1 VDQARS
7 VDYVIAGAIMADIET
22 SVVISA
28 QTDDLQS
35 GMEAAS
41 NAVQVATDAMRAQ
54 LAGLGIAAQQ
64 AQSQINSATSQV
76 GSSIGALQ
84 SQAAG
89 LAGSV
94 GDSLTP
100 NSRTDGSNA
109 GQRAGRPNP
118 TASARMGAGSASL
131 SVWRG
136 ELQEQLLAEQ
146 SFFGQS
152 KTEELAFWQDKLAL
166 TESGSTARFAVER
179 NIYELEKQLAVQA
192 ERDRLQEINAD
203 QKIADAKF
211 ANYKAA
217 INDQAALGQIS
228 ATEQV
233 RQEQDLLDLKWSYD
247 QAYYEKKLDAA
258 QGDVR
263 TQQKLIEEQEL
274 AYEKYVGQVQALDT
288 KMAEANKRSWDDLVA
303 PVERAIDT
311 SVTGIILGTTTVQKA
326 LANLAQSIIAEFVN
340 SAVKGVFGQI
350 GNFLGAG
357 LLGGG
362 NQDFSGGVTG
372 AGEEILGGG
381 IAELGGGAASAGIFG
396 SLFKGIGTLFGFEHG
411 GIVPSAQGGWAVPS
425 LGPGGVLAQLHSNEM
440 VLPANISQ
448 GLQDLIATPAGAN
461 GGSGGTPVV
470 VNFGVSAMDS
480 QDVARFFRSN
490 GGALVAAINNAM
502 RNGSMLRTS

>member
-1 VDQARS
+1 
-7 VDYVIAGAIMADIET
+7 MADIET

-41 NAVQVATDAMRAQ
+41 NSVQVATDAMRAQ
-54 LAGLGIAAQQ
+54 FAGLGAAAQQ
-64 AQSQINSATSQV
+64 AQSQINSAAAQV

-84 SQAAG
+84 SKAAG
-89 LAGSV
+89 FAGQI

-100 NSRTDGSNA
+100 TSRDADGRNTGQGVAQSNA
-109 GQRAGRPNP
+109 A
-118 TASARMGAGSASL
+118 AAARSGAGSDSL
-131 SVWRG
+131 SAWRA
-136 ELQEQLLAEQ
+136 ELQEQLSAEQ

-152 KTEELAFWQDKLAL
+152 KAEELAFWQDKLAL
-166 TESGSTARFAVER
+166 TEAGSNARLAVER

-192 ERDRLQEINAD
+192 ERDQLDQLKAD
-203 QKIADAKF
+203 QKVADAKF

-217 INDQAALGQIS
+217 IADEAALGQIS

-233 RQEQDLLDLKWSYD
+233 RQEQDILDLKWSYD

-258 QGDVR
+258 QTDVR
-263 TQQKLIEEQEL
+263 TQQKIIEEQEL
-274 AYEKYVGQVQALDT
+274 AYEKYVGEVHALDT
-288 KMAEANKRSWDDLVA
+288 KLAEANKKAWDDLVA

-350 GNFLGAG
+350 GNFFGASI
-357 LLGGG
+357 LAGGG
-362 NQDFSGGVTG
+362 ADQDFSGGLSG
-372 AGEEILGGG
+372 AGDEVAGGG
-381 IAELGGGAASAGIFG
+381 LAEGLGLGSLFGSGGILG

-448 GLQDLIATPAGAN
+448 GLQNLIAAPNGAN
-461 GGSGGTPVV
+461 ASGGGAPVV

-490 GGALVAAINNAM
+490 GSALVTAINNAM
-502 RNGSMLRTS
+502 RNGSMLRPS

>member
-1 VDQARS
+1 MS
-7 VDYVIAGAIMADIET
+7 DIET

-41 NAVQVATDAMRAQ
+41 NSVQVATDAMRAQ
-54 LAGLGIAAQQ
+54 FAGLGAAAQQ
-64 AQSQINSATSQV
+64 AQSQINAAAAQV
-76 GSSIGALQ
+76 GSSIGTLQ
-84 SQAAG
+84 SKTANFAG
-89 LAGSV
+89 QI
-94 GDSLTP
+94 GDSLMP
-100 NSRTDGSNA
+100 NSGGADSRNFGQGAARSNTS
-109 GQRAGRPNP
+109 GP
-118 TASARMGAGSASL
+118 ARGGAGSDSMSA
-131 SVWRG
+131 WRA

-152 KTEELAFWQDKLAL
+152 KEEELAFWQDKLAL
-166 TESGSTARFAVER
+166 TEAGSNARLAVER

-192 ERDRLQEINAD
+192 ERDQLD
-203 QKIADAKF
+203 QLKAGQKVTDAKF

-217 INDQAALGQIS
+217 IADEAALGQIS

-258 QGDVR
+258 QNDVR
-263 TQQKLIEEQEL
+263 TQQKIIEEQEL
-274 AYEKYVGQVQALDT
+274 AYEKYVGEVQALDT
-288 KMAEANKRSWDDLVA
+288 KLAEANKKAWDDLVA

-340 SAVKGVFGQI
+340 SAVKGAFSQI
-350 GNFLGAG
+350 GNFFGG
-357 LLGGG
+357 SLLGGG
-362 NQDFSGGVTG
+362 GADQDFSGGLTG
-372 AGEEILGGG
+372 AGEEVVGGG
-381 IAELGGGAASAGIFG
+381 LAEGLGLSSLFGSGGILG

-425 LGPGGVLAQLHSNEM
+425 LGPGGVFAQLHSNEM

-448 GLQDLIATPAGAN
+448 GLQNLIAAPNGAN
-461 GGSGGTPVV
+461 ASGGGPVV

-490 GGALVAAINNAM
+490 GSALVAAINTAM

>member
-1 VDQARS
+1 
-7 VDYVIAGAIMADIET
+7 MADIET

-41 NAVQVATDAMRAQ
+41 NSVQLATDAMRAQ
-54 LAGLGIAAQQ
+54 FAGLGAAAQQ
-64 AQSQINSATSQV
+64 AQSQINTAAAQV

-84 SQAAG
+84 SKASG
-89 LAGSV
+89 LAGQI

-100 NSRTDGSNA
+100 NSGDADSRNSGQGVARSNVA
-109 GQRAGRPNP
+109 AP
-118 TASARMGAGSASL
+118 ARSGAGSDRL
-131 SVWRG
+131 SAWRA

-152 KTEELAFWQDKLAL
+152 KAEELAFWQDKLAL
-166 TESGSTARFAVER
+166 TEAGSNARLAVER

-192 ERDRLQEINAD
+192 ERDQLDQLKTD
-203 QKIADAKF
+203 QKVADAKF

-217 INDQAALGQIS
+217 IADEAALGQIS

-258 QGDVR
+258 QNDVR
-263 TQQKLIEEQEL
+263 TQQKIIEEQEL
-274 AYEKYVGQVQALDT
+274 AYEKYVGEVQALDT
-288 KMAEANKRSWDDLVA
+288 KLAEANKKAWDDLVA

-350 GNFLGAG
+350 GNFFGASI
-357 LLGGG
+357 LGGG
-362 NQDFSGGVTG
+362 GGDQDFSEGLTG
-372 AGEEILGGG
+372 AGEEVVGSGLAEGLGLSSLFGSGG
-381 IAELGGGAASAGIFG
+381 ILG

-448 GLQDLIATPAGAN
+448 GLQNLIAAPNGAN
-461 GGSGGTPVV
+461 ASGGGGPVV

-490 GGALVAAINNAM
+490 GSALVAAINTAM

>member
-1 VDQARS
+1 
-7 VDYVIAGAIMADIET
+7 MADIET

-41 NAVQVATDAMRAQ
+41 NSVQVATDAMRTQ
-54 LAGLGIAAQQ
+54 LAGLGAAAQQ
-64 AQSQINSATSQV
+64 AQSQVSAAAAQV
-76 GSSIGALQ
+76 GSSIGTLQ
-84 SQAAG
+84 SKAAS
-89 LAGSV
+89 LAGSI
-94 GDSLTP
+94 GDSLAP
-100 NSRTDGSNA
+100 DGGIADSRNFTGGPA
-109 GQRAGRPNP
+109 RPHA
-118 TASARMGAGSASL
+118 TSRRSGGAGADNVSA
-131 SVWRG
+131 WRA

-152 KTEELAFWQDKLAL
+152 KGEELAFWQDKLAL
-166 TESGSTARFAVER
+166 TEAGSNARLAVER

-192 ERDRLQEINAD
+192 ERDQLDRLKAD
-203 QKIADAKF
+203 QRITDAKF

-217 INDQAALGQIS
+217 IDDQAALGQIS

-247 QAYYEKKLDAA
+247 QAYHEKKLDAA
-258 QGDVR
+258 QNDVR

-274 AYEKYVGQVQALDT
+274 AYEKYVGDVQALDT
-288 KMAEANKRSWDDLVA
+288 KLAEANRKAWDGLVA

-350 GNFLGAG
+350 GNLFGAG

-362 NQDFSGGVTG
+362 GGDQDFSGGLTG
-372 AGEEILGGG
+372 AG
-381 IAELGGGAASAGIFG
+381 GIFG
-396 SLFKGIGTLFGFEHG
+396 SLFEGIGGLFGFERG

-425 LGPGGVLAQLHSNEM
+425 LGPRGVLAQLHSNEM

-448 GLQDLIATPAGAN
+448 GLQNLIAAPNAGN
-461 GGSGGTPVV
+461 STSGAPVV

-490 GGALVAAINNAM
+490 GSALVAAINNAM

>member
-1 VDQARS
+1 
-7 VDYVIAGAIMADIET
+7 MADIET

-41 NAVQVATDAMRAQ
+41 NSVQVATDAMRAQ
-54 LAGLGIAAQQ
+54 FAGLGAAAQQ
-64 AQSQINSATSQV
+64 AQSQINAAATQV

-84 SQAAG
+84 SKAAS

-94 GDSLTP
+94 GDGTIP
-100 NSRTDGSNA
+100 NSVSGDARSEGVGRSNA
-109 GQRAGRPNP
+109 TSP
-118 TASARMGAGSASL
+118 ARSGAGSD
-131 SVWRG
+131 SVSAWRAQ
-136 ELQEQLLAEQ
+136 LQEQLLAEQ

-152 KTEELAFWQDKLAL
+152 KDEELAFWQDKLAL
-166 TESGSTARFAVER
+166 TEAGSNARLAVER
-179 NIYELEKQLAVQA
+179 NIYQLEKQLAVQG
-192 ERDRLQEINAD
+192 ERDQLDQLNAD
-203 QKIADAKF
+203 QKVADAKF

-217 INDQAALGQIS
+217 IGNEAALGQIS
-228 ATEQV
+228 ATEQA

-247 QAYYEKKLDAA
+247 QAYYATKLDAA
-258 QGDVR
+258 QDDVR
-263 TQQKLIEEQEL
+263 AQQKLIEEQEL
-274 AYEKYVGQVQALDT
+274 AYEKYVGEVQALDT
-288 KMAEANKRSWDDLVA
+288 KLAEANKKAWDDLVA

-340 SAVKGVFGQI
+340 SAVKGVFGEI
-350 GNFLGAG
+350 GSLFGAS

-362 NQDFSGGVTG
+362 GDQNFSGGLTG
-372 AGEEILGGG
+372 AGEQALGGG
-381 IAELGGGAASAGIFG
+381 IADSLGLGSLFASGGILG

-448 GLQDLIATPAGAN
+448 GLQNLIAAPSGAN
-461 GGSGGTPVV
+461 ASGGGAPVV

>member
-1 VDQARS
+1 
-7 VDYVIAGAIMADIET
+7 MADIET

-41 NAVQVATDAMRAQ
+41 NSVQVATDAMRAQ
-54 LAGLGIAAQQ
+54 FAGLGAAAQQ
-64 AQSQINSATSQV
+64 AQSQINIAAAQV
-76 GSSIGALQ
+76 GSRIGALQ
-84 SQAAG
+84 SKAAS
-89 LAGSV
+89 LAGQI

-100 NSRTDGSNA
+100 SSGSAGSRNSSQGAARSNA
-109 GQRAGRPNP
+109 
-118 TASARMGAGSASL
+118 TAPARGGAGSDNL
-131 SVWRG
+131 SAWRA

-146 SFFGQS
+146 SFFSQS
-152 KTEELAFWQDKLAL
+152 KAEELAFWQDKLAL
-166 TESGSTARFAVER
+166 TEAGSNARLAVER

-192 ERDRLQEINAD
+192 ERDQLDQLKAD
-203 QKIADAKF
+203 QKVADAKF

-217 INDQAALGQIS
+217 IDDEAALGQIS
-228 ATEQV
+228 ATEQA
-233 RQEQDLLDLKWSYD
+233 RQEQDLLDLKWTYD

-258 QGDVR
+258 QNDVR

-274 AYEKYVGQVQALDT
+274 AYEKYVGEVQALDT
-288 KMAEANKRSWDDLVA
+288 KLAHANKKAWDNLAA

-340 SAVKGVFGQI
+340 SAVKGVFGQL
-350 GNFLGAG
+350 GNLFGAS
-357 LLGGG
+357 LLGSGG
-362 NQDFSGGVTG
+362 GDQDFSGGLTG
-372 AGEEILGGG
+372 AGEEVLGGG
-381 IAELGGGAASAGIFG
+381 IVGSSELGSLFGSGGILG
-396 SLFKGIGTLFGFEHG
+396 SLFKGVGTLFGFEHG

-448 GLQDLIATPAGAN
+448 GLQSLIATPN
-461 GGSGGTPVV
+461 GGDASGGGTPVV

-490 GGALVAAINNAM
+490 GSALVAAINNAT
-502 RNGSMLRTS
+502 RNGSMLRTN

>member
-1 VDQARS
+1 
-7 VDYVIAGAIMADIET
+7 MADIET

-41 NAVQVATDAMRAQ
+41 NSVQVATDAMRAQ
-54 LAGLGIAAQQ
+54 FAGLGAAAQQ
-64 AQSQINSATSQV
+64 AQSQINAAAAQV

-84 SQAAG
+84 SKAAS
-89 LAGSV
+89 LAGSI
-94 GDSLTP
+94 GDNLTP
-100 NSRTDGSNA
+100 NGGTADSRNSDQGVARSNVT
-109 GQRAGRPNP
+109 PP
-118 TASARMGAGSASL
+118 ARNGAGSDSL
-131 SVWRG
+131 SAWRA

-152 KTEELAFWQDKLAL
+152 KDEELAFWQDKLAL
-166 TESGSTARFAVER
+166 TEAGSNARLAVER
-179 NIYELEKQLAVQA
+179 NISGLEKQLAVQG
-192 ERDRLQEINAD
+192 ERDQLDQLNAD
-203 QKIADAKF
+203 QKVADAKF
-211 ANYKAA
+211 ANYKEA
-217 INDQAALGQIS
+217 IDNEAALGQIS
-228 ATEQV
+228 ATEQI
-233 RQEQDLLDLKWSYD
+233 RQEQELLDLKWSYD

-258 QGDVR
+258 QDDVR

-274 AYEKYVGQVQALDT
+274 AYEKYVGEVQTLDT
-288 KMAEANKRSWDDLVA
+288 RLAEANKKAWDDMVA

-340 SAVKGVFGQI
+340 SAVKGVFSQI
-350 GNFLGAG
+350 GNLFGAS

-362 NQDFSGGVTG
+362 EDQDFSGGLTG
-372 AGEEILGGG
+372 AGEEVLGGG
-381 IAELGGGAASAGIFG
+381 IGESLGLGSSGILG
-396 SLFKGIGTLFGFEHG
+396 SLFKGIGTLFGFQHG

-448 GLQDLIATPAGAN
+448 GLQNLIGTPNGPNTSGAGA
-461 GGSGGTPVV
+461 PVV

-490 GGALVAAINNAM
+490 GSALVAAINNAM
-502 RNGSMLRTS
+502 RNGSLLRTS

>member
-1 VDQARS
+1 
-7 VDYVIAGAIMADIET
+7 MADIET

-41 NAVQVATDAMRAQ
+41 NSVQVATDAMRAQ
-54 LAGLGIAAQQ
+54 FAGLGAAAQQ
-64 AQSQINSATSQV
+64 TQSQINTAAAQV

-84 SQAAG
+84 SKAANV
-89 LAGSV
+89 V
-94 GDSLTP
+94 GAIGESLTP
-100 NSRTDGSNA
+100 NGDVADSRNA
-109 GQRAGRPNP
+109 ALGFGRSSA
-118 TASARMGAGSASL
+118 TAPARSGAGSDNL
-131 SVWRG
+131 SAWRA
-136 ELQEQLLAEQ
+136 ELQEQLVAEH

-152 KTEELAFWQDKLAL
+152 KAEELAFWQEKLAL
-166 TESGSTARFAVER
+166 TEAGSNARFAVER

-192 ERDRLQEINAD
+192 ERNQLDQLNAD
-203 QKIADAKF
+203 QKVSDAKF

-217 INDQAALGQIS
+217 INDEAALGQIS

-247 QAYYEKKLDAA
+247 QAYYERKLNAA
-258 QGDVR
+258 QNDVR
-263 TQQKLIEEQEL
+263 TEQKLIGEQAL

-288 KMAEANKRSWDDLVA
+288 KLAEANKKAWENLVA
-303 PVERAIDT
+303 PIERAIDT
-311 SVTGIILGTTTVQKA
+311 SVTGIIIGTTTVQKA

-340 SAVKGVFGQI
+340 SAVKGVFSQI
-350 GNFLGAG
+350 GNFFGAS
-357 LLGGG
+357 LLGSGG
-362 NQDFSGGVTG
+362 GEQDFSGGLTG
-372 AGEEILGGG
+372 AGEEVVGSGLAEGLGLGSLFGSRGIL
-381 IAELGGGAASAGIFG
+381 G

-440 VLPANISQ
+440 VLPAYISQ
-448 GLQDLIATPAGAN
+448 GLQNLIDTPN
-461 GGSGGTPVV
+461 GSNASSGGAPVV

-490 GGALVAAINNAM
+490 GSALVAAINKAM

>member
-1 VDQARS
+1 
-7 VDYVIAGAIMADIET
+7 MADIEA

-35 GMEAAS
+35 GMAAAS
-41 NAVQVATDAMRAQ
+41 NSVQIATDAMRTQFA
-54 LAGLGIAAQQ
+54 ALGAAAQQ
-64 AQSQINSATSQV
+64 AQSQINTAAVQV

-84 SQAAG
+84 SKAAN

-94 GDSLTP
+94 GDGMMPTP
-100 NSRTDGSNA
+100 VLGDARFDGATRSSET
-109 GQRAGRPNP
+109 P
-118 TASARMGAGSASL
+118 ARRSGAGSDTVSA
-131 SVWRG
+131 WRAQ
-136 ELQEQLLAEQ
+136 LQEQLLAEQ

-152 KTEELAFWQDKLAL
+152 KNEELAFWQDKLAL
-166 TESGSTARFAVER
+166 TEAGSNAHLAVER
-179 NIYELEKQLAVQA
+179 NIYELEKQLAVQG
-192 ERDRLQEINAD
+192 ERDQLDQLKAD
-203 QKIADAKF
+203 QKVTDAKF

-217 INDQAALGQIS
+217 IDDEAALGQIS
-228 ATEQV
+228 ATQQV

-258 QGDVR
+258 QNDVR

-274 AYEKYVGQVQALDT
+274 AYEKYVGEVQALDT
-288 KMAEANKRSWDDLVA
+288 KLAEANKKAWDDLVA

-350 GNFLGAG
+350 GKFFGAS
-357 LLGGG
+357 LAGGG
-362 NQDFSGGVTG
+362 NQDFSGGLIG
-372 AGEEILGGG
+372 AGEEVLGGG
-381 IAELGGGAASAGIFG
+381 IADSSGLGSLFGSAGILG

-448 GLQDLIATPAGAN
+448 GLQSLIAAPNGTNAS
-461 GGSGGTPVV
+461 GGSAPVV

-490 GGALVAAINNAM
+490 GSALVAAINNAM

>member
-1 VDQARS
+1 M
-7 VDYVIAGAIMADIET
+7 MADIET

-35 GMEAAS
+35 AMEAAS
-41 NAVQVATDAMRAQ
+41 NSVQVATDAMRAQ
-54 LAGLGIAAQQ
+54 FAGLGAAAQQ
-64 AQSQINSATSQV
+64 AQSQINTAAAQV

-84 SQAAG
+84 SKAAG

-94 GDSLTP
+94 GDGMIQSAVSANP
-100 NSRTDGSNA
+100 HSQEI
-109 GQRAGRPNP
+109 GQTNVASAGR
-118 TASARMGAGSASL
+118 RGAGSD
-131 SVWRG
+131 SVQAWRG
-136 ELQEQLLAEQ
+136 ELQEQLLSEQ

-152 KTEELAFWQDKLAL
+152 KDQELAFWQGKLAL
-166 TESGSTARFAVER
+166 TEAGSNARLAVER

-192 ERDRLQEINAD
+192 ERDQLDQLNAD
-203 QKIADAKF
+203 QKVADAKF

-217 INDQAALGQIS
+217 INDEAALGQIS

-258 QGDVR
+258 QNDVR

-274 AYEKYVGQVQALDT
+274 AYEKYVGEVQALDT
-288 KMAEANKRSWDDLVA
+288 KLAEANKKAWDDLVA
-303 PVERAIDT
+303 PIERAIDT

-326 LANLAQSIIAEFVN
+326 LANLAQSIIAGFVN
-340 SAVKGVFGQI
+340 SAVKGVFGQL
-350 GNFLGAG
+350 GNLFGAG
-357 LLGGG
+357 LFGGG
-362 NQDFSGGVTG
+362 DQDFSGGLTG
-372 AGEEILGGG
+372 AGDEVLGGG
-381 IAELGGGAASAGIFG
+381 VATSLGLGSLFGSAGILG
-396 SLFKGIGTLFGFEHG
+396 SLFKGIGSLFGFERG

-440 VLPANISQ
+440 VLPANISE
-448 GLQDLIATPAGAN
+448 GLQNLIASPTGLNAGGGPA
-461 GGSGGTPVV
+461 PVV
-470 VNFGVSAMDS
+470 VNFGVQAMDS

-490 GGALVAAINNAM
+490 SSALVAAINNAM

>member
-1 VDQARS
+1 
-7 VDYVIAGAIMADIET
+7 MADIET

-41 NAVQVATDAMRAQ
+41 NSVQLATDAMRAQ
-54 LAGLGIAAQQ
+54 FAGLGAAAQQ
-64 AQSQINSATSQV
+64 AQSQINTAAAQV

-84 SQAAG
+84 SKASG
-89 LAGSV
+89 LAGQI

-100 NSRTDGSNA
+100 NSGDADSRNSGQGVARSNA
-109 GQRAGRPNP
+109 AAP
-118 TASARMGAGSASL
+118 ARSGAGSDRL
-131 SVWRG
+131 SAWRA

-152 KTEELAFWQDKLAL
+152 KAEELAFWQDKLAL
-166 TESGSTARFAVER
+166 TEAGSNARLAVER

-192 ERDRLQEINAD
+192 ERDQLDQLKAD
-203 QKIADAKF
+203 QKVADAKF

-217 INDQAALGQIS
+217 IADEAALGQIS

-258 QGDVR
+258 QNDVR
-263 TQQKLIEEQEL
+263 TQQKIIEEQEL
-274 AYEKYVGQVQALDT
+274 AYEKYVGEVQALDT
-288 KMAEANKRSWDDLVA
+288 KLAEANKKAWDDLVA

-350 GNFLGAG
+350 GNFFGASI
-357 LLGGG
+357 LGGG
-362 NQDFSGGVTG
+362 GGDQDFSGGLTG
-372 AGEEILGGG
+372 AGEEVVGSGLAEGLGLSSLFGSGG
-381 IAELGGGAASAGIFG
+381 ILG

-448 GLQDLIATPAGAN
+448 GLQNLIAAPNGAN
-461 GGSGGTPVV
+461 ASGGGGPIV

-490 GGALVAAINNAM
+490 GSALVAAINTAM

>member
-1 VDQARS
+1 MS
-7 VDYVIAGAIMADIET
+7 DIET

-28 QTDDLQS
+28 QTNDLQS

-41 NAVQVATDAMRAQ
+41 NSVQVATDAMRAQ
-54 LAGLGIAAQQ
+54 FAGLGAAAQQ
-64 AQSQINSATSQV
+64 AQSQINVAAAQV

-84 SQAAG
+84 SKTASFAAQI
-89 LAGSV
+89 
-94 GDSLTP
+94 GDSLMP
-100 NSRTDGSNA
+100 SSGGADSRNSGQGAARSNTT
-109 GQRAGRPNP
+109 GP
-118 TASARMGAGSASL
+118 ARSGAGSD
-131 SVWRG
+131 SVSAWRA

-152 KTEELAFWQDKLAL
+152 KEEELAFWQDKLAL
-166 TESGSTARFAVER
+166 TEAGSNARLAVER
-179 NIYELEKQLAVQA
+179 NIYELEKQLAVEA
-192 ERDRLQEINAD
+192 ERDQLDQLKAD
-203 QKIADAKF
+203 QKVADAKF

-217 INDQAALGQIS
+217 INDEAALGQIS

-233 RQEQDLLDLKWSYD
+233 RQEQDLLDRKWSYD

-258 QGDVR
+258 QNDVR
-263 TQQKLIEEQEL
+263 TQQKIIEEQEL
-274 AYEKYVGQVQALDT
+274 AYEKYVGEVQALDT
-288 KMAEANKRSWDDLVA
+288 KLAEANKKAWDDLVA

-350 GNFLGAG
+350 GNFFGASI
-357 LLGGG
+357 LAGGG
-362 NQDFSGGVTG
+362 ADQDFSGGLTG
-372 AGEEILGGG
+372 AGEEVVGSGLAEGLGLSSLLGSGG
-381 IAELGGGAASAGIFG
+381 ILG

-448 GLQDLIATPAGAN
+448 GLQNLIAAPNGAN
-461 GGSGGTPVV
+461 ATGGGGPVV

-480 QDVARFFRSN
+480 QDVARFFRNN
-490 GGALVAAINNAM
+490 GSALVAAINTAM

>member
-1 VDQARS
+1 
-7 VDYVIAGAIMADIET
+7 MADIET

-41 NAVQVATDAMRAQ
+41 NSVQVATDAMRAQ
-54 LAGLGIAAQQ
+54 LAGLGAAAQQ
-64 AQSQINSATSQV
+64 AQSQINSTAEQV

-84 SQAAG
+84 SRAAS
-89 LAGSV
+89 LASSV
-94 GDSLTP
+94 GDNLIP
-100 NSRTDGSNA
+100 NGGLADSRNFGQGIARSNA
-109 GQRAGRPNP
+109 TPSGR
-118 TASARMGAGSASL
+118 SGAGSNSL
-131 SVWRG
+131 SAWRG

-146 SFFGQS
+146 NFFGQS
-152 KTEELAFWQDKLAL
+152 KAEELAFWQDKLAL
-166 TESGSTARFAVER
+166 TEAGSNARLAVER
-179 NIYELEKQLAVQA
+179 NIYELEKQLAVQS
-192 ERDRLQEINAD
+192 ERDQLDQLKAD
-203 QKIADAKF
+203 QKVADAKF

-217 INDQAALGQIS
+217 ISDEAALGQIS

-258 QGDVR
+258 QNDVR
-263 TQQKLIEEQEL
+263 TQQRLIEEQEL
-274 AYEKYVGQVQALDT
+274 AYEKYVGEVQALDT
-288 KMAEANKRSWDDLVA
+288 KLAEANRKAWDDLVA
-303 PVERAIDT
+303 PIERAIDT

-340 SAVKGVFGQI
+340 STVKGVFGQI
-350 GNFLGAG
+350 GSLFSASR
-357 LLGGG
+357 LGGSG
-362 NQDFSGGVTG
+362 GDQDFSGGLTG
-372 AGEEILGGG
+372 AGEEMIGGS
-381 IAELGGGAASAGIFG
+381 IAASSGFGSVFGSEGMFG
-396 SLFKGIGTLFGFEHG
+396 SLFKGIGTLFGFAHG

-440 VLPANISQ
+440 VLPADISE
-448 GLQDLIATPAGAN
+448 GLQNLIASPNGAN
-461 GGSGGTPVV
+461 ASGGDAPIV

-490 GGALVAAINNAM
+490 GSALVAAINNAM